1 MEAKEENREELE
13 RALYE
18 WGKVECSTAMAAP
31 EVKLPD
37 LIDKLANEAMPL
49 IEFYLVECSEEKDA
63 GLKDVVQT
71 LEHALGFLQDLAALH
86 DGSIDFRQ

>member
-1 MEAKEENREELE
+1 MSGLNWIREKTE
-13 RALYE
+13 YE
-18 WGKVECSTAMAAP
+18 KRSK
-31 EVKLPD
+31 VKLPD